1 MTQCEAS
8 GFDWSE
14 QAHIKQMDN
23 SSPQD
28 QYRMGV
34 DIGGTF
40 TDVALEI
47 GGAFH
52 TAKTLTTPEAPEHGV
67 LRGVHEVLQRADVQP
82 QAVTTVIYG
91 TTLATNLL
99 IEQKG
104 SATALITTEGF
115 RDVIEMRNEN
125 RYEQYDLDID
135 LPTPLVPRRL
145 RLPVRER
152 LNARGEVLLPLAEA
166 DVEAL
171 IPRLRSEAVRSVA
184 IGFLHSYMNAAH
196 EERARD
202 ILLASLPDL
211 EVTLSSAVSPEMREY
226 ERISTACANAYVQ
239 PLMSRHLRGLEQQL
253 ADAGLRCPLYLMLS
267 GGGITTLETAVRF
280 PVRLVE
286 SGPAGGAIFA
296 SHIARQLGLDA
307 VLSYDMGGTTAKICL
322 IDDGAPQTSRSFE
335 VARVYRFLQGS
346 GIPLRIPVIRMVEIG
361 AGGGSIAT
369 LDALRRVAVGPESA
383 GSEPGPACYDR
394 GGEHPTVTD
403 ADVVLGRIDPQQFA
417 GGRIVLNRDKAAD
430 ALLSGVGER
439 LELDAGGAALGVSE
453 MVDENM
459 ANASRVHAI
468 ESGRIVE
475 NRTLIAFGGA
485 APLHAARLA
494 EKLNVRR
501 VVIPPEAGVGSA
513 IGFLR
518 APVSYEVT
526 RSFYQR
532 VASLDIGGANG
543 LLDAMRAEALAVVEA
558 GAASRPLGE
567 TRTAFMR
574 YVGQGHEVGVEL
586 PVRIHTPR
594 LGPDAPEVLLAAFE
608 DEYRRLY
615 ERSIPY
621 LEVEILTWVLLVS
634 TADEAPAPV
643 VETVQAA
650 DAPPPSGQRRIVDTV
665 TGEPVTAPVYQRR
678 DLSPGAQ
685 ITGPAVI
692 VEDDTSTVVSGRFRA
707 QVHPLNY
714 LVLERL
720 SPQDVVERH

>member
-1 MTQCEAS
+1 MTTA
-8 GFDWSE
+8 DIRL
-14 QAHIKQMDN
+14 A
-23 SSPQD
+23 
-28 QYRMGV
+28 V

-40 TDVALEI
+40 TDVVLEI
-47 GGAFH
+47 GNALH
-52 TAKTLTTPEAPEHGV
+52 TAKTLTTAEAPEHGV
-67 LRGVHEVLQRADVQP
+67 LRGVREVLQRAGVQP
-82 QAVTTVIYG
+82 QAVATVIYG

-104 SATALITTEGF
+104 SATALLTTEGF

-135 LPTPLVPRRL
+135 LPIPLVPRRL

-171 IPRLRSEAVRSVA
+171 ILRLRSEAVRSVA

-202 ILLASLPDL
+202 ILLSALPDL
-211 EVTLSSAVSPEMREY
+211 EVTLSSEVSPEMREY

-239 PLMSRHLRGLEQQL
+239 PLMSRHLRGLQQQL

-296 SHIARQLGLDA
+296 SHVARQLGLDA

-346 GIPLRIPVIRMVEIG
+346 GIPLRIPVIQMVEIG

-369 LDALRRVAVGPESA
+369 LDALGRVAVGPESA

-417 GGRIVLNRDKAAD
+417 AGRIVLNRDKAAD
-430 ALLSGVGER
+430 ALVSSMGKR
-439 LELDAGGAALGVSE
+439 LDLDAGGTALGVSE

-468 ESGRIVE
+468 ESGQMVE

-494 EKLNVRR
+494 EKLNMRR

-532 VASLDIGGANG
+532 VASLDIDGANAT
-543 LLDAMRAEALAVVEA
+543 LDAMRAEALAVVEA
-558 GAASRPLGE
+558 GAAGRPLNE

-594 LGPDAPEVLLAAFE
+594 LGPDAPDVLLAAFE

-634 TADEAPAPV
+634 TADETPVPV
-643 VETVQAA
+643 VEPAQVVDT
-650 DAPPPSGQRRIVDTV
+650 PPPSGQRRIVDTV
-665 TGEPVTAPVYQRR
+665 TGAPLTAPVYQRR
-678 DLSPGAQ
+678 DLPPGAHV
-685 ITGPAVI
+685 TGPAVI
-692 VEDDTSTVVSGRFRA
+692 VEDNTSTVVSGRFYV

-720 SPQDVVERH
+720 SSQEEGGTTP

>member
-1 MTQCEAS
+1 
-8 GFDWSE
+8 
-14 QAHIKQMDN
+14 MDN
-23 SSPQD
+23 ASSHD
-28 QYRMGV
+28 ECRIGV

-52 TAKTLTTPEAPEHGV
+52 TAKTLTTPDAPERGV
-67 LRGVHEVLQRADVQP
+67 LQGVREVLQRAGVQP
-82 QAVTTVIYG
+82 QAVSTVIYG

-104 SATALITTEGF
+104 SATALVTTEGF

-152 LNARGEVLLPLAEA
+152 LNARGAVLLPLAEA

-171 IPRLRSEAVRSVA
+171 IPRLRSAAVRSVA

-202 ILLASLPDL
+202 ILLAALPDL
-211 EVTLSSAVSPEMREY
+211 EVTLSSEVSPEMREY

-239 PLMSRHLRGLEQQL
+239 PLMSRHLRGLQQQL

-267 GGGITTLETAVRF
+267 GGGITTLKTAVRF

-296 SHIARQLGLDA
+296 SHVARQLGLDA

-369 LDALRRVAVGPESA
+369 LDALGRVAVGPESA

-394 GGEHPTVTD
+394 GGRHPTVTD
-403 ADVVLGRIDPQQFA
+403 ADVVLGRIDPRQFA
-417 GGRIVLNRDKAAD
+417 GGRIVLDHDKAAE
-430 ALLSGVGER
+430 ALLHGVGKR
-439 LELDAGGAALGVSE
+439 LDLDAGGAAIGVSE

-532 VASLDIGGANG
+532 VTSLDVDGANA

-558 GAASRPLGE
+558 GAGGRPLTE
-567 TRTAFMR
+567 VRTAFMR

-594 LGPDAPEVLLAAFE
+594 LGSDASEVLTAAFE

-634 TADEAPAPV
+634 TDDEVPTAA
-643 VETVQAA
+643 VEPVQAA
-650 DAPPPSGQRRIVDTV
+650 APPSPSGQRRIVDTI
-665 TGEPVTAPVYQRR
+665 TGETLAAPVYQRQ
-678 DLSPGAQ
+678 DLAPGTQ
-685 ITGPAVI
+685 INGPAVI
-692 VEDDTSTVVSGRFRA
+692 VEDDTATVVSSRFHAR
-707 QVHPLNY
+707 VHPLNY

-720 SPQDVVERH
+720 SPQAEGETKP

>member
-1 MTQCEAS
+1 
-8 GFDWSE
+8 
-14 QAHIKQMDN
+14 MDN
-23 SSPQD
+23 SSSQD
-28 QYRMGV
+28 PCRIGV

-40 TDVALEI
+40 TDVALES

-52 TAKTLTTPEAPEHGV
+52 TAKTLTTPEAPERGV
-67 LRGVHEVLQRADVQP
+67 LRGVREVLQRTGVQP

-152 LNARGEVLLPLAEA
+152 LNARGEVLVPLAET

-171 IPRLRSEAVRSVA
+171 VPRLRSEAVRSVA
-184 IGFLHSYMNAAH
+184 IGFLHSYMNAAY
-196 EERARD
+196 EEQARD
-202 ILLASLPDL
+202 ILLAALPDL
-211 EVTLSSAVSPEMREY
+211 EITLSSEVSPEMREY

-239 PLMSRHLRGLEQQL
+239 PLMSRHLRGLQAQL
-253 ADAGLRCPLYLMLS
+253 AGAGLRCPLYLMLS

-296 SHIARQLGLDA
+296 SHVARQLGLDA

-346 GIPLRIPVIRMVEIG
+346 GIPLRIPVIQMVEIG

-369 LDALRRVAVGPESA
+369 LDALGRVAVGPESA
-383 GSEPGPACYDR
+383 GSEPGPACYGR
-394 GGEHPTVTD
+394 GGDRPTVTD

-417 GGRIVLNRDKAAD
+417 GGRIVLDRDKAAG
-430 ALLSGVGER
+430 ALLNDVGR
-439 LELDAGGAALGVSE
+439 KLELDASGAALGVSE

-501 VVIPPEAGVGSA
+501 VVVPPEAGVGSA

-532 VASLDIGGANG
+532 VASLDVVANA

-558 GAASRPLGE
+558 GAAGRPLSE

-594 LGPDAPEVLLAAFE
+594 LGLDAPDVLLAAFE

-634 TADEAPAPV
+634 TMDEAPAPV
-643 VETVQAA
+643 VEPVQAA
-650 DAPPPSGQRRIVDTV
+650 EAPPPSGQRRIVDTV
-665 TGEPVTAPVYQRR
+665 TGESVTAPVYQRR
-678 DLSPGAQ
+678 DLPPGAQ
-685 ITGPAVI
+685 INGPAVI
-692 VEDDTSTVVSGRFRA
+692 VEDDTATVVSGRFRA
-707 QVHPLNY
+707 RVHPLNY

-720 SPQDVVERH
+720 ASR

>member
-1 MTQCEAS
+1 
-8 GFDWSE
+8 
-14 QAHIKQMDN
+14 MDN
-23 SSPQD
+23 SSSQD
-28 QYRMGV
+28 ECRIGV

-40 TDVALEI
+40 TDVALEM

-52 TAKTLTTPEAPEHGV
+52 TAKTLTTPEAPERGV
-67 LRGVHEVLQRADVQP
+67 LRGVREVLQRTGVQP

-115 RDVIEMRNEN
+115 RDVIEMRSEN

-152 LNARGEVLLPLAEA
+152 LNARGEVLLPLTEA

-202 ILLASLPDL
+202 ILLAALPDL
-211 EVTLSSAVSPEMREY
+211 EVTLSSEVSPEMREY

-239 PLMSRHLRGLEQQL
+239 PLMSRHLRGLQEQL
-253 ADAGLRCPLYLMLS
+253 AGAGLRCPLYLMLS

-296 SHIARQLGLDA
+296 SHVARQLGLDA

-369 LDALRRVAVGPESA
+369 LDALGRVAVGPESA

-394 GGEHPTVTD
+394 GGKHPTVTD

-417 GGRIVLNRDKAAD
+417 GGRIVLDRHRAAD
-430 ALLSGVGER
+430 ALLNGVGKR
-439 LELDAGGAALGVSE
+439 LDLDAGGAALGVSE

-501 VVIPPEAGVGSA
+501 VVVPPEAGVGSA

-532 VASLDIGGANG
+532 VASLDIAAANA

-558 GAASRPLGE
+558 GAAGRPLEE

-594 LGPDAPEVLLAAFE
+594 LGLDAPDVLLAAFE

-634 TADEAPAPV
+634 TADEAPIPA
-643 VETVQAA
+643 VEPGQAA
-650 DAPPPSGQRRIVDTV
+650 APPPPSGQRRIVDTV
-665 TGEPVTAPVYQRR
+665 TGEPFTAPVYQRR
-678 DLSPGAQ
+678 DLPPGTQ
-685 ITGPAVI
+685 FNGPAVI
-692 VEDDTSTVVSGRFRA
+692 VEDDTATVVSGRFRA

-720 SPQDVVERH
+720 SSQDEGGTTP